1 MIGKLDLAVRVSAL
15 NMKLT
20 SRQMYVELGS
30 EDGKVYLDL
39 WRMAG
44 KKIAKKAYRP
54 YPKPHTGKRKTL
66 FLVRRQATRAYKEHK
81 VLCLAD
87 GLNYREMLAV
97 LRALLL
103 WEEVGE

>member
-44 KKIAKKAYRP
+44 DSE
-54 YPKPHTGKRKTL
+54 
-66 FLVRRQATRAYKEHK
+66 EHK

-103 WEEVGE
+103 WEEVGK

>member
-44 KKIAKKAYRP
+44 DSEER
-54 YPKPHTGKRKTL
+54 
-66 FLVRRQATRAYKEHK
+66 K

-103 WEEVGE
+103 WEEVS